1 MFWLGALT
9 WAGSRVGSPIAG
21 VPGNAVGDVRSAG
34 EHISAAT
41 LPYVILFQTK

>member
-9 WAGSRVGSPIAG
+9 WAGIRVGGPIAG

-34 EHISAAT
+34 EHIGKMIANKT
-41 LPYVILFQTK
+41 RIP